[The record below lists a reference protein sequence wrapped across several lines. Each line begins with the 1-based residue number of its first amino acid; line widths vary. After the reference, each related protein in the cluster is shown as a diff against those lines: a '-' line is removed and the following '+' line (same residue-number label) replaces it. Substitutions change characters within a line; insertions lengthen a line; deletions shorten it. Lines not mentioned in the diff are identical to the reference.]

1 MTTNNDLEYRQTK
14 TLENSGTPYGDLTT
28 VDRDNRIDVSA
39 EYPLSEQV
47 DNATAGVTRIDADS
61 VFRIRANASTES
73 LETVEQLQYTPGYI
87 GEIGIALQIPTAPTG
102 SQEIRWGYWNGTNG
116 AYFGWDATGV
126 FVEAI
131 RNGNRQGKIYEDGWN
146 EQANIDAEQ
155 ALKNGA
161 ITREILALYNFGSVG
176 FELFDRDEGSRELVN
191 KQVHNLSVDGS
202 TTLSQQNLPLRVEVD
217 NPDASDL
224 DVFVADRQ
232 ATVRGNFTES
242 RRVKGDTLT
251 SVALS
256 GTTWVPVV
264 TIRQKAAFES
274 IDVGVFSLNLK
285 ADTDLFI
292 QFRSDAGST
301 TDGDYATPANID
313 AGETAIEID
322 KTPTGAIGDGYHR
335 YQTLI
340 EGGTGSKTTLGGF
353 DDIDLELKRTKP
365 FTMFARTTSA
375 TGGNISA
382 LAFNWEESW

>member
-274 IDVGVFSLNLK
+274 IDVGVFSLKLK